1 MNPDIQS
8 AARRL
13 HEQIQA
19 PRGVVGVLAWQDLAQ
34 PRIRVFVAPGSW
46 HQIASIPAEFEGFP
60 VEMVMGG
67 DIMPFY
73 YRWTKTAA
81 ISDFPIQTKT
91 FDCQNYCPNL
101 LRLSFLLSF

>member
-19 PRGVVGVLAWQDLAQ
+19 PRGVVGVLAWQDLAK
-34 PRIRVFVAPGSW
+34 PRIRVFVTPGSW
-46 HQIASIPAEFEGFP
+46 HQFASVPVEFEGYP

-73 YRWTKTAA
+73 HRWIMAA
-81 ISDFPIQTKT
+81 SLHEGLVFFAKQ
-91 FDCQNYCPNL
+91 Q
-101 LRLSFLLSF
+101 SSSE